1 MYWDD
6 TGYLLSN
13 NKYNENSS
21 IADFF
26 TEKHGR
32 CSGIIF
38 GATSKKVKSYLQIG
52 NKLHINYNY
61 KNENKLGYF
70 KVEIMTAH
78 TPLYFDNYKKLSCI
92 TSGMSLIKLFTAEAQ
107 ENYKIYYLIDEFFNI
122 LNHQEWIKEY
132 IFWELKLLKLI
143 GYDLELS
150 KIAVKEI
157 LGDQISYYVK
167 SKIEKKII
175 PNFLI
180 DLNDNKINNK
190 SLLSGLKLV
199 GDYMEKTILKPN
211 DINYPNTR
219 INFIN
224 SLK

>member
-13 NKYNENSS
+13 NRYNENSS
-21 IADFF
+21 IAEFF
-26 TEKHGR
+26 AEQHGR

-70 KVEIMTAH
+70 KVEIITAH

-92 TSGMSLIKLFTAEAQ
+92 TSAMSLIKLFTAEAQ

-143 GYDLELS
+143 GYDLQLS
-150 KIAVKEI
+150 KIAIKET

-180 DLNDNKINNK
+180 DLNDKKINNTL
-190 SLLSGLKLV
+190 LLSGLKLI

-211 DINYPNTR
+211 DINHPNTR
-219 INFIN
+219 IHFIN

>member
-13 NKYNENSS
+13 NRYNENSS
-21 IADFF
+21 IAEFF
-26 TEKHGR
+26 TEQHGK

-52 NKLHINYNY
+52 NKLYINYNY

-92 TSGMSLIKLFTAEAQ
+92 TSAMSLIKLFTAEAQ
-107 ENYKIYYLIDEFFNI
+107 ENYKIYYLMDDFFYV
-122 LNHQEWIKEY
+122 LNQLEWIKEY

-143 GYDLELS
+143 GYDLQLS
-150 KIAVKEI
+150 KIAIKET
-157 LGDQISYYVK
+157 LGDKISYYVK

-180 DLNDNKINNK
+180 DLNDKKINNT
-190 SLLSGLKLV
+190 SLLSGLKLI

-211 DINYPNTR
+211 DINHPNTR
-219 INFIN
+219 IHFIN

>member
-13 NKYNENSS
+13 NRYNENSS
-21 IADFF
+21 IAEFF
-26 TEKHGR
+26 TEQHGK

-52 NKLHINYNY
+52 NKLYINYNY

-92 TSGMSLIKLFTAEAQ
+92 TSAMSLIKLFTAEAQ

-150 KIAVKEI
+150 KIVSKEI

-180 DLNDNKINNK
+180 DLNDKKIKNT
-190 SLLSGLKLV
+190 SLLRGLKLI

-211 DINYPNTR
+211 DINHPNTR

>member
-6 TGYLLSN
+6 TGYLLSI

-21 IADFF
+21 IAEFF
-26 TEKHGR
+26 TKKHGK

-38 GATSKKVKSYLQIG
+38 GSTSKKIKSYLQIG

-70 KVEIMTAH
+70 KVEIMSAL
-78 TPLYFDNYKKLSCI
+78 TPLYFDNYRKLLCI
-92 TSGMSLIKLFTAEAQ
+92 TSGISLIKLFTAEAQ
-107 ENYKIYYLIDEFFNI
+107 ENSKIYYLINKFFDN
-122 LNHQEWIKEY
+122 LKQEEWIKEY

-150 KIAVKEI
+150 KIVNKEI
-157 LGDQISYYVK
+157 LNDQILYYVK
-167 SKIEKKII
+167 STIGKKII

-180 DLNDNKINNK
+180 DLSNKNINNK
-190 SLLSGLKLV
+190 TLLSGLKLV

-219 INFIN
+219 TLFIN